1 MHFTSFL
8 SATLVSLSGI
18 ALVRA
23 QDTANLTA
31 SLTTYSTNQCCG
43 GSITYNKLIAGQ
55 CVPSAGHPS
64 VYGASV
70 TIKGFWGYDVPGGND
85 HLAYGYLTG
94 FTDSK
99 CQEKIYEI
107 KWDGCTSVSEN
118 NRARSWMWTQE
129 TYTPWWRV
137 GLQTFNGTSDERS
150 VESKAP
156 TTEGKEGLAEPGS
169 IRGRKDSGVVRGEGL
184 RRPERAGVGRSTAT
198 EGGTHIQYDS
208 GSVPE
213 AVDSVWQ
220 IDRKY
225 TD

>member
-43 GSITYNKLIAGQ
+43 GSITYNKLTAGQ

-137 GLQTFNGTSDERS
+137 GLQTFNGTNDKRS

-156 TTEGKEGLAEPGS
+156 TTEVPTWLSFFDAQLGRERRVWLNREASEVERILGLYEA
-169 IRGRKDSGVVRGEGL
+169 KDYAALSEL
-184 RRPERAGVGRSTAT
+184 E
-198 EGGTHIQYDS
+198 
-208 GSVPE
+208 
-213 AVDSVWQ
+213 
-220 IDRKY
+220 
-225 TD
+225 

>member
-1 MHFTSFL
+1 MHLTSFL
-8 SATLVSLSGI
+8 SATLLSISGA

-43 GSITYNKLIAGQ
+43 GSITYNKLQAGQ

-107 KWDGCTSVSEN
+107 KWDGCTSVSED

-137 GLQTFNGTSDERS
+137 GLQTFNATSDKRS
-150 VESKAP
+150 VESTAP
-156 TTEGKEGLAEPGS
+156 TTQVPTWLSFFDAEL
-169 IRGRKDSGVVRGEGL
+169 GREMRVSLNREASEVNRILELYEAKDYAALSELV
-184 RRPERAGVGRSTAT
+184 
-198 EGGTHIQYDS
+198 
-208 GSVPE
+208 
-213 AVDSVWQ
+213 
-220 IDRKY
+220 
-225 TD
+225 